1 MREFVVHRDDR
12 LVLRVRDNPGTLRS
26 TAAPGPRRAPPPPG
40 RPPGTTA
47 LPQGVHP
54 FIDAQAHD
62 PVSEG
67 ALRALLDESTSF
79 DDYLRR
85 LVDAGYVVTPTGR

>member
-1 MREFVVHRDDR
+1 LREFVVHRDER
-12 LVLRVRDNPGTLRS
+12 LVLRIRDNPGTLRS
-26 TAAPGPRRAPPPPG
+26 TAAPRPHRAPPPAGPH
-40 RPPGTTA
+40 GTTA

-67 ALRALLDESTSF
+67 ELRALLDESTSF

-85 LVDAGYVVTPTGR
+85 LVGAGYVVTPTDR